1 MKLPQAAFCALI
13 TVALLVS
20 AGCGAGVVYYGD
32 ATPKMEATRHEY
44 VRTNPD
50 NRFNE
55 DILEGRVQTGMSRLQ
70 VRVAWGEP
78 DRVKIGD
85 RAGIDQVWTY
95 EEDVP
100 SRGESFYEMRFHKG
114 VLHEIAMTRGTPNLI
129 SIDSQRD
136 VVDQSTSAGAKSRAL
151 K

>member
-1 MKLPQAAFCALI
+1 MKLPQAACCALI
-13 TVALLVS
+13 AVALLVT

-32 ATPKMEATRHEY
+32 ATSKMEATRDEY
-44 VRTNPD
+44 VRANPD

-55 DILEGRVQTGMSRLQ
+55 NILEGRVQTGMSRLQ

-78 DRVKIGD
+78 HHVRSGD

-100 SRGESFYEMRFHKG
+100 SRGESYYEMRFHKG
-114 VLHEIAMTRGTPNLI
+114 VLHEIAMTRGTPSLI
-129 SIDSQRD
+129 SIDSQRE
-136 VVDQSTSAGAKSRAL
+136 VVDHSTNAGAKSRSL